1 VSSAPDRQ
9 TASITVS
16 EDPQPA
22 AWDAFVERHPAATR
36 YHQWAWR
43 DVFSRTFG
51 HRAVYLAASSAT
63 SAASGGEI
71 VGILPLVVLD
81 TWLFGRFA
89 VSLPF
94 VNYGGVVA
102 SDEAVAKALVDEAAR
117 IAAARGWKHVELRHL
132 EQRFTTLA
140 PKRHK
145 VAMMLPL
152 AANETALWDQ
162 LDRKVRNQVRK
173 AQKVGFTTAI
183 GGVELV
189 DDYYQV
195 FARTMRD
202 LGTPVYAKR
211 LFVEILS
218 NRKIDAKIHVVRLE
232 QTPVAAS
239 LTIGW
244 RDIVEVPWAASL
256 KEQRSNNPNMLLYW
270 EMLRTAV
277 ADGRSTFDFGRS
289 TPDEGTFHFKKQWG
303 AQAQPMC
310 WEYWLPAGRE
320 MPEQNPDNPKF
331 KAAITAWQKLPV
343 GVANVIGPHIVRGI
357 A

>member
-1 VSSAPDRQ
+1 VSSAPDRPSV
-9 TASITVS
+9 TIT
-16 EDPQPA
+16 DTPQPA

-43 DVFSRTFG
+43 DVFARAFG
-51 HRAVYLAASSAT
+51 HRAVYLAA
-63 SAASGGEI
+63 AAPGGDV

-81 TWLFGRFA
+81 TFLFGRFA

-102 SDEAVAKALVDEAAR
+102 SDDAVAQALVDEAGRLA
-117 IAAARGWKHVELRHL
+117 IARGWKHVELRHL

-152 AANETALWDQ
+152 PADETALWDQ

-173 AQKVGFTTAI
+173 AQKVGFTTAV
-183 GGVELV
+183 GGVELL

-211 LFVEILS
+211 FFEELL
-218 NRKIDAKIHVVRLE
+218 KAPAIDTTVHVVRHE

-239 LTIGW
+239 ITIGW

-270 EMLRTAV
+270 EMLRKAV
-277 ADGRSTFDFGRS
+277 ADKRSTFDFGRS

-303 AQAQPMC
+303 AAPQPMC
-310 WEYWLPAGRE
+310 WEYWLPPGKA

-331 KAAITAWQKLPV
+331 KKAIETWQKLPL
-343 GVANVIGPHIVRGI
+343 GLTNLLGPHIVRGI
-357 A
+357 P